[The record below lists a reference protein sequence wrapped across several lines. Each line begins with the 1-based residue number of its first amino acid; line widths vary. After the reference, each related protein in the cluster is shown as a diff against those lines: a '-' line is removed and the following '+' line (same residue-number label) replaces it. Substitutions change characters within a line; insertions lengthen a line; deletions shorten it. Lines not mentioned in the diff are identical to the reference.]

1 MSTTYGLASTI
12 EKGPDMREH
21 MGPLIW
27 QVLVVRFYGVWT
39 CMPHKA
45 AMSPTGHV
53 GSACLAGLDPWYGEF

>member
-27 QVLVVRFYGVWT
+27 QGLVVRFYGVRT
-39 CMPHKA
+39 C
-45 AMSPTGHV
+45 
-53 GSACLAGLDPWYGEF
+53 SAP